1 MLRFDIVTLFPE
13 MFGAFCRT
21 SMVGRAVENALI
33 EVNTVYLREY
43 GLGRHRHV
51 DDYPYGGGAGM
62 VMRPEPLSDALDV
75 LLADQ
80 SERPFVVYFSPKGEP
95 LTQDMAQGLY
105 ADHSHYILLCGHYE
119 GMDQRV
125 IETYVD
131 REISI
136 GDYVLTGGEL
146 PAMVLVDCMSRL
158 VPGVLGSEL
167 SAEEESFEDGLLE
180 YPQYTRPAQFKG
192 MDVPEVL
199 LSGDHARIAEWRER
213 QRLRLT
219 YARRPDLIREQN
231 LSPRQRKWLAEIK
244 ENAGRSDRLPNP

>member
-1 MLRFDIVTLFPE
+1 MLRFDVITLFPE
-13 MFGAFCRT
+13 MFEAFCRT

-33 EVNTVYLREY
+33 EVRTLDLREY

-62 VMRPEPLSDALDV
+62 VIRPEPVAGALDK
-75 LLADQ
+75 LLTENA
-80 SERPFVVYFSPKGEP
+80 ERPCVVYFSPKGEP
-95 LTQDMAQGLY
+95 LTQGLAQSLY
-105 ADHSHYILLCGHYE
+105 AVGSHYVLLCGHYE

-125 IETYVD
+125 IDAYVD

-146 PAMVLVDCMSRL
+146 PAMVLIDCLCRL

-167 SAEEESFEDGLLE
+167 STEEESFEDGLLE
-180 YPQYTRPAQFKG
+180 YPQYTRPARFRD

-199 LSGDHARIAEWRER
+199 LSGDHARIRAWRER
-213 QRLRLT
+213 ERLRLT
-219 YARRPDLIREQN
+219 YERRPELIREES
-231 LSPRQRKWLAEIK
+231 LTPAQRKWLLEIK
-244 ENAGRSDRLPNP
+244 ENAGRGD

>member
-13 MFGAFCRT
+13 MFDPFCRT
-21 SMVGRAVENALI
+21 SMVGRAVNNDLI
-33 EVNTVYLREY
+33 EVNTVDLREY

-62 VMRPEPLSDALDV
+62 VMRPEPLSDVLDT
-75 LLADQ
+75 LLT
-80 SERPFVVYFSPKGEP
+80 ERTQKPGVVYFSPKGAP
-95 LTQDMAQGLY
+95 LHQDMARKLY
-105 ADHSHYILLCGHYE
+105 EENSQYILLCGHYE

-125 IETYVD
+125 IDAYVD

-146 PAMVLVDCMSRL
+146 PAMVLIDCMSRL

-167 SAEEESFEDGLLE
+167 STEEESFEDGLLE
-180 YPQYTRPAQFKG
+180 YPQYTRPAAFRDR
-192 MDVPEVL
+192 DVPEVL
-199 LSGDHARIAEWRER
+199 LSGNHARIHEWRER

-219 YARRPDLIREQN
+219 YMRRPDLIREAD
-231 LSPRQRKWLAEIK
+231 LSPEQRKWLAEIK
-244 ENAGRSDRLPNP
+244 EKAGQGH